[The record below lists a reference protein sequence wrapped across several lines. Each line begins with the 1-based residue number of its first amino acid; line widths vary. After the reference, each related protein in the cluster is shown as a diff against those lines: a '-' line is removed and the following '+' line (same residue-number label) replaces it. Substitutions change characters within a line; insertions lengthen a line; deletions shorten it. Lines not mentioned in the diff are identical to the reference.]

1 MDISFIKD
9 IVRPYRPH
17 IMIWINGEQISQIM
31 FPSRQETINEN
42 WMQNNTPSTLE
53 FEKKYRKNVYQPEQI
68 VEILGLGLTQYHYF
82 ILQNNVITIMSRISQ
97 KIIHFYYL
105 CNTQKINSIKRPMK
119 FVRIINSPMNIILV
133 TCMPIIFLKRDITR
147 KRLSYI
153 LILIKTLKK
162 YSLNLYNKKKQ
173 KKIEKKLTTD
183 LNNI

>member
-17 IMIWINGEQISQIM
+17 SMIWINGEQISQIM

-97 KIIHFYYL
+97 KIIHFF
-105 CNTQKINSIKRPMK
+105 N
-119 FVRIINSPMNIILV
+119 
-133 TCMPIIFLKRDITR
+133 
-147 KRLSYI
+147 LSDM
-153 LILIKTLKK
+153 
-162 YSLNLYNKKKQ
+162 
-173 KKIEKKLTTD
+173 TD
-183 LNNI
+183 VKGMLFDVSEDCYWVYGSK